1 VVADKENQAMM
12 EKIRKL
18 LALADS
24 TKTTEAEATA
34 AALKIQELVQTY
46 GLDLAQIEA
55 QNQDSQHG
63 VRDMGTVNRRAMF
76 DWQQLLMETI
86 ATNNF
91 CLCDVRVI
99 YVEKKNRNSKQHF
112 LVGRKLNIDITIQM
126 YDYLIETM
134 KRLCEQGG
142 FIQHKTRTL
151 FYEGCAKRLTDRL
164 KQQRRQRELEE
175 KRRKDEARNRGE
187 QVNALVLTDVYGSE
201 ADMNND
207 ILNGYAIGT
216 TARERS
222 QKVDREAKRHVL
234 EEGFVKLGHEPILA
248 FYLSHGLD
256 MKTAKD
262 YAKSYRAE
270 VQKRARRAQRQNHRG
285 FTMHE
290 RKEHGR
296 TRTEAYRAGLEAGS
310 SIGLDP
316 QVDEVLKKRLG

>member
-1 VVADKENQAMM
+1 MADNENQAMM

-46 GLDLAQIEA
+46 GLDLAEIEL
-55 QNQDSQHG
+55 QNKDSQHG
-63 VRDMGTVNRRAMF
+63 VRDMGTVGRRAMF
-76 DWQQLLMETI
+76 DWQQELMTTI
-86 ATNNF
+86 AQNNF

-112 LVGRKLNIDITIQM
+112 LVGRKLNIDVTVRL

-134 KRLCEQGG
+134 RRLCESGG

-151 FYEGCAKRLTDRL
+151 FYEGASRRLTDRL
-164 KQQRRQRELEE
+164 KLQRKLREAEERRRQT
-175 KRRKDEARNRGE
+175 EARAAGTYM
-187 QVNALVLTDVYGSE
+187 NALMLTDVYGSE

-207 ILNGYAIGT
+207 KLNGYPIGT
-216 TARERS
+216 TARQRTEKINKEQAR
-222 QKVDREAKRHVL
+222 QVREQEFIEKGVDR
-234 EEGFVKLGHEPILA
+234 IMA
-248 FYLSHGLD
+248 FYLSHGCTHEL
-256 MKTAKD
+256 AL
-262 YAKSYRAE
+262 SYTQAYHVE
-270 VQKRARRAQRQNHRG
+270 VRKRQRRQQRQRHQG

-290 RKEHGR
+290 RKERGR
-296 TRTEAYRAGLEAGS
+296 ANTEAYKAGMEAGD

-316 QVDEVLKKRLG
+316 QVDEAVRKRLG

>member
-1 VVADKENQAMM
+1 MM

-46 GLDLAQIEA
+46 GLDLAEIEA
-55 QNQDSQHG
+55 QNPGSQHG

-76 DWQQLLMETI
+76 DWQQDLMKTI
-86 ATNNF
+86 AENNF
-91 CLCDVRVI
+91 CLCDVRTI

-112 LVGRKLNIDITIQM
+112 LVGRKLNIEITTRM

-134 KRLCEQGG
+134 KRLCEEGN

-151 FYEGCAKRLTDRL
+151 FYEGASRRLTDRL
-164 KQQRRQRELEE
+164 KLQRRQREAEE
-175 KRRKDEARNRGE
+175 RRKQEEARRQGK

-207 ILNGYAIGT
+207 ILNGYPIGT
-216 TARERS
+216 TARKRAEKANKENARVAVE
-222 QKVDREAKRHVL
+222 KGLIEKGIDR
-234 EEGFVKLGHEPILA
+234 IMA
-248 FYLSHGLD
+248 FYLSHGCSHDLAVD
-256 MKTAKD
+256 YTQQYHAKVR
-262 YAKSYRAE
+262 KME
-270 VQKRARRAQRQNHRG
+270 RRAQRRNSDHRG

-290 RKEHGR
+290 KKDYVRR
-296 TRTEAYRAGLEAGS
+296 NTDAYRAGLKAADD
-310 SIGLDP
+310 IGLDP
-316 QVDEVLKKRLG
+316 QVDKTERKKLS